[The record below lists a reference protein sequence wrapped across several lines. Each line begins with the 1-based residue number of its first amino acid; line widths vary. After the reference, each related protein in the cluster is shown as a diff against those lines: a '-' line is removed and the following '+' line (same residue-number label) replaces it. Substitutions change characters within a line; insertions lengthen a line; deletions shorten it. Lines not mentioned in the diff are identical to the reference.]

1 MNILIKTSI
10 LCLILFSGVILTA
23 PVARA
28 ELPVYA
34 PINPTFTGGNP
45 LMGQVLL
52 NKAVATREHEEDD
65 NPGNPGSGNPGNPTS
80 SIGPAI
86 DRMMERLDRT
96 LSNSSDSLGRALSTP
111 INIQNVGG
119 SGNSPVLVVPS
130 PSH

>member
-52 NKAVATREHEEDD
+52 NKAVATKEEEEDD
-65 NPGNPGSGNPGNPTS
+65 NPGNPGNPGSNPSS
-80 SIGPAI
+80 SIGPAL
-86 DRMMERLDRT
+86 DRMLDRLDRT
-96 LSNSSDSLGRALSTP
+96 LDRNADSLGRALSTP
-111 INIQNVGG
+111 INIQNTGG

-130 PSH
+130 RAQ

>member
-1 MNILIKTSI
+1 MNILIKTS
-10 LCLILFSGVILTA
+10 LCLILFSGVILAA

-28 ELPVYA
+28 EFPTWA

-65 NPGNPGSGNPGNPTS
+65 NPGNPGNSGNPTS

-96 LSNSSDSLGRALSTP
+96 LERSSDSLGKALSTP

-119 SGNSPVLVVPS
+119 SGNSPILVVPS
-130 PSH
+130 GN

>member
-1 MNILIKTSI
+1 MNILIKVSV

-28 ELPVYA
+28 ELPVFA

-65 NPGNPGSGNPGNPTS
+65 NPGNPGNPSSNPSS

-96 LSNSSDSLGRALSTP
+96 LSNSSDALGRALSTP

-119 SGNSPVLVVPS
+119 TGNSPILIVPS
-130 PSH
+130 PAHP

>member
-1 MNILIKTSI
+1 M
-10 LCLILFSGVILTA
+10 VILTA

-28 ELPVYA
+28 ELPGFA
-34 PINPTFTGGNP
+34 PINPSFVGGNP
-45 LMGQVLL
+45 LMGQFLL
-52 NKAVATREHEEDD
+52 NKAIATREEADPPAD
-65 NPGNPGSGNPGNPTS
+65 PPGNSGNPSGNPAS
-80 SIGPAI
+80 SIGPVI

-130 PSH
+130 PVH

>member
-1 MNILIKTSI
+1 MNILIKVSV
-10 LCLILFSGVILTA
+10 LCLILLSWVILTA

-28 ELPVYA
+28 ELPTWA

-45 LMGQVLL
+45 IMGQVML

-96 LSNSSDSLGRALSTP
+96 LERSSDSLGKALSTP

-130 PSH
+130 GN